1 VQTFFVKVILED
13 DMNMAD
19 KVSDIR
25 TDIDKEIGLISQTGQ
40 NHSKEQVKLTI
51 IP

>member
-1 VQTFFVKVILED
+1 
-13 DMNMAD
+13 MNMAD
-19 KVSDIR
+19 EVSKVSDIR

-51 IP
+51 IPMTVVHAR